1 MVGGVVTGPDDRSFV
16 ERSRPVERY
25 TPPHLAERILKTRSA
40 LEGERKQVTVIFCDI
55 VGSTALA
62 EAVGPEAMHAL
73 LNEFFE
79 VVLDIVHGYEGTINQ
94 FLGDGVMAIFGAPI
108 SHEDHAL
115 RACLAAL
122 DLQAA
127 FSLLRE
133 SKGDA
138 GWEGLEVRIGVNSGF
153 LVVGRIG
160 NDLRMDYTAIGDTT
174 NVAARLQST
183 AAPGEILIS
192 EATRRTVE
200 GYIEYAAL
208 SPAVVKGK
216 SQPVQIFRL
225 TGRGSRRSPIEPI
238 EGRPLATFLGR
249 DEEMAVLTASLAD
262 ARAGNGAVL
271 SVVGDPGVGKSRLL
285 HEFVQAER
293 HDLTLVS
300 GRCVS
305 YGGSTS
311 YLPVA
316 EIVRTI
322 AGVTEADGADE
333 IIGGLR
339 RTLDEL
345 GLTGPDDLPCLL
357 ALLGIPATGDELK
370 SLDPAT
376 IKGRT
381 FAIVKELILKLADRG
396 PVLVSVEDLHWADPT
411 SVELLS
417 EFVAS
422 VATAPVLLVTT
433 YRKGFVPW
441 PDGGQERRL
450 VLGPLSM
457 EDSATLVVSGLQGR
471 PVDDQVV
478 SRIVQTG
485 EGNPFFL
492 EEMARELVDHG
503 QLAVV
508 PDSIQGVLAARID
521 RLPEPEKRLLQT
533 ASVLGREF
541 SLVALDALWDEDV
554 PVAPGV
560 RDLATLEFLTA
571 PRDAEPVY
579 MFKHALVQ
587 EVAYDTLLTGRRQ
600 SLHTLAAESLE
611 ATARPAE
618 EQCEALARHWSLSG
632 EPARALPFLEMANRK
647 AIRSHALEEA
657 KAFLY
662 EFLRLLDDQP
672 DDEEHRRRRVT
683 LLLEQFPVFHFT
695 HGHQEY
701 YELLIAC
708 EPTVMALADDRLR
721 GAFMAEMGHRLWT
734 FGEYDR
740 ALDLLDGAATLADR
754 AGADDVA
761 LHAYVVLGWT
771 HLMTGDFDRM
781 IALQDL
787 VADRLRTG
795 YDATW
800 RMQWYGGLGIAFTQL
815 GRWDEAVA
823 ACMEGYA
830 GGERTSDDGA
840 MSFSA
845 TLASYTRCN
854 QNDGAGALA
863 FANLALEKAPTVYFR
878 GFAQGF
884 LAAALVCSGQPQVG
898 VPILDAI
905 MPFVR
910 ASRHESSWL
919 LMAPLVAAG
928 HMQLGDLESA
938 ERLLDDALGAA
949 NRSGARFVTGTTERL
964 LAEIDLS
971 RDPDDHE
978 GQAAERFARAIATL
992 EEIGAEN
999 ELGLALAGYGR
1010 LAKNR
1015 GDDDTATDRLT
1026 RALEILNRLE
1036 TLDEPDRI
1044 RRDLQDVE
1052 RTS

>member
-1 MVGGVVTGPDDRSFV
+1 
-16 ERSRPVERY
+16 
-25 TPPHLAERILKTRSA
+25 
-40 LEGERKQVTVIFCDI
+40 
-55 VGSTALA
+55 
-62 EAVGPEAMHAL
+62 MHAL

-79 VVLDIVHGYEGTINQ
+79 VVLDVVHGYEGTINQ

-122 DLQAA
+122 DLQASV
-127 FSLLRE
+127 SLLRE
-133 SKGDA
+133 STREA

-183 AAPGEILIS
+183 AAPGEILVS

-216 SQPVQIFRL
+216 TQPVQIFRL

-249 DEEMAVLTASLAD
+249 AEEMAVLAAALAD
-262 ARAGNGAVL
+262 ARAGNGGVL
-271 SVVGDPGVGKSRLL
+271 NVVGDPGVGKSRLL
-285 HEFVQAER
+285 HEFVRAEG

-322 AGVTEADGADE
+322 AGVTDADGADAVVA
-333 IIGGLR
+333 GLSR
-339 RTLDEL
+339 ALDEL
-345 GLTGPDDLPCLL
+345 GLTGPEDLPCLL
-357 ALLGIPATGDELK
+357 ALLGIPAAGDELK

-381 FAIVKELILKLADRG
+381 FAIVKDLILKLAGRG

-411 SVELLS
+411 SLELLG
-417 EFVAS
+417 EIAAS
-422 VATAPVLLVTT
+422 VASAPVLLVVT

-471 PVDDQVV
+471 LVDDQVV

-485 EGNPFFL
+485 DGNPFFL
-492 EEMARELVDHG
+492 EELARELVDHG
-503 QLAVV
+503 QPAVV

-541 SLVALDALWDEDV
+541 SLVALGALWDEDV
-554 PVAPGV
+554 TVASGV
-560 RDLATLEFLTA
+560 RDLATLELLTG
-571 PRDAEPVY
+571 PGDGEPVY

-618 EQCEALARHWSLSG
+618 EQCEILARHWSLSG
-632 EPARALPFLEMANRK
+632 EPARALPYLEMANRK

-672 DDEEHRRRRVT
+672 DDEEHRRRRVK

-708 EPTVMALADDRLR
+708 EPTVMALADDKLR
-721 GAFMAEMGHRLWT
+721 AAFMAEMGHRLWT

-740 ALDLLDGAATLADR
+740 AFELLDGAAMLADR
-754 AGADDVA
+754 AGAEDVA

-781 IALQDL
+781 IALQDV

-800 RMQWYGGLGIAFTQL
+800 RMQWYGGLGIAYTQL
-815 GRWDEAVA
+815 GRWEEAVA
-823 ACMEGYA
+823 SCMEGYA

-845 TLASYTRCN
+845 TLASYARCN

-884 LAAALVCSGQPQVG
+884 LATALIRLRQSDVG
-898 VPILDAI
+898 LPILDVI
-905 MPFVR
+905 LPFVR

-919 LMAPLVAAG
+919 LMAPLVALG
-928 HMQLGDLESA
+928 HVQLGDLDAAES
-938 ERLLDDALGAA
+938 LLEEALIGA
-949 NRSGARFVTGTTERL
+949 NRSGASFVIGTTERL
-964 LAEIDLS
+964 LADIDLS
-971 RDPDDHE
+971 RDPADRE
-978 GQAAERFARAIATL
+978 GKAAERFARAIATL

-1015 GDDDTATDRLT
+1015 ADDASAIDRLT
-1026 RALEILNRLE
+1026 RALEILDRLG

-1044 RRDLQDVE
+1044 RKDLQDVE
-1052 RTS
+1052 RRS